1 MMAPNARRRRKF
13 FGIWG
18 AFYTKN
24 TSPQGGQ
31 RPPQAE
37 NFWAFGGRCTQKSRC
52 WDAFRNVFLAQ
63 NTPQNPQNFPPP
75 AESWEKPP
83 PYYKRINNKGGG
95 FLKILAGFQDFDQKT
110 PPKFFA
116 ASRRKRPN
124 INGFR
129 PFLAPLGAPEK
140 ICTFSY
146 PLASFSLHSKSHLYL
161 ENDKL
166 FLQKGI

>member
-1 MMAPNARRRRKF
+1 MQNEMMPPNARRRRKN

-24 TSPQGGQ
+24 TSPRGDQ

-63 NTPQNPQNFPPP
+63 NTPQISKFPPP
-75 AESWEKPP
+75 AGQTPKCSRITPP
-83 PYYKRINNKGGG
+83 PCCKIGNNKGGFFRTFGRISG
-95 FLKILAGFQDFDQKT
+95 FLAKIPQKI
-110 PPKFFA
+110 FA

-129 PFLAPLGAPEK
+129 PFLAPLGAPGK
-140 ICTFSY
+140 F
-146 PLASFSLHSKSHLYL
+146 
-161 ENDKL
+161 
-166 FLQKGI
+166 